1 MILPINQRDTKRSEK
16 AEKLNE
22 DLRTEATGPV
32 SNHKSNNKANQLSV
46 EALVGTNAQLK
57 ASTDLLSRMNEGL
70 LKQLR
75 LLEEE
80 KKTSTEL
87 LMRQNEEL
95 LRRLRLF
102 EEEKKS
108 RPEAGENASTLQ
120 VKDSAEW
127 EGSFSWAKA
136 VTIVAVVGLG
146 CYTLNKAFN
155 RDSDVSFFHLRTNL
169 WKKNSFWNM
178 LNFDEVASKK

>member
-16 AEKLNE
+16 ADTLNE
-22 DLRTEATGPV
+22 DLRTEATDPI
-32 SNHKSNNKANQLSV
+32 SNHQSNNKANQLSV
-46 EALVGTNAQLK
+46 DALVGTNAQLK
-57 ASTDLLSRMNEGL
+57 A
-70 LKQLR
+70 
-75 LLEEE
+75 
-80 KKTSTEL
+80 STEL

-108 RPEAGENASTLQ
+108 SPEAGENASTLQ
-120 VKDSAEW
+120 VKDSAEG

-146 CYTLNKAFN
+146 CYTLNKAF
-155 RDSDVSFFHLRTNL
+155 
-169 WKKNSFWNM
+169 
-178 LNFDEVASKK
+178 